1 MKNNCK
7 STVKYDMIL
16 YRKPGMLVGLCI
28 KTEQAERIP
37 DENNC
42 DSSADI

>member
-7 STVKYDMIL
+7 SIVKYDMIL

-28 KTEQAERIP
+28 KNGTGGE
-37 DENNC
+37 DT
-42 DSSADI
+42 